1 MENTLN
7 TALTGLIIAIVPIL
21 ATFLANVLRLQAK
34 KIKEENK
41 GTQQEQLNK
50 YIDLAT
56 DTVIDVVKAVAQ
68 TTVDTLKKNGE
79 FTKEKQEEVFN
90 QAKSEIL
97 YILSEDAKKALQEA
111 YGDVNAWL
119 NAKIEAEVKN
129 LKTAENKSK

>member
-79 FTKEKQEEVFN
+79 FTKEKQEEAFN
-90 QAKSEIL
+90 TAKKEIVS
-97 YILSEDAKKALQEA
+97 ILSEDAKKALQEA

-119 NAKIEAEVKN
+119 ETRIEAEVKN
-129 LKTAENKSK
+129 LKKSDNQQ

>member
-7 TALTGLIIAIVPIL
+7 AALTSLIIAIVPIL

-56 DTVIDVVKAVAQ
+56 GTIIDVVKAVAQ
-68 TTVDTLKKNGE
+68 TTVDTLKKNGK
-79 FTKEKQEEVFN
+79 FTKEKQVEAFN
-90 QAKSEIL
+90 TAKKEIVN
-97 YILSEDAKKALQEA
+97 ILSEDAKKALQEA

-119 NAKIEAEVKN
+119 ETRIEAEVKN
-129 LKTAENKSK
+129 LKKSDNQQ

>member
-7 TALTGLIIAIVPIL
+7 AALTGLIIAIVPIL

-56 DTVIDVVKAVAQ
+56 GTIIDVVKAVAQ
-68 TTVDTLKKNGE
+68 KTVDTLKKNGE
-79 FTKEKQEEVFN
+79 FTKEKQEEAFN
-90 QAKSEIL
+90 TAKKEIVN
-97 YILSEDAKKALQEA
+97 ILSEDAKKALQEA

-119 NAKIEAEVKN
+119 ETRIEAEVKN
-129 LKTAENKSK
+129 LKKSDNQQ

>member
-7 TALTGLIIAIVPIL
+7 AALTGLIIAIAPIL

-56 DTVIDVVKAVAQ
+56 GTIIDVVKAVAQ
-68 TTVDTLKKNGE
+68 TTVDTLKKNGK
-79 FTKEKQEEVFN
+79 FTKEKQEEAFN
-90 QAKSEIL
+90 TAKKEIIS
-97 YILSEDAKKALQEA
+97 ILSEDAKKALQEA

-119 NAKIEAEVKN
+119 ETRIEAEVKN
-129 LKTAENKSK
+129 LKKTDNQQ